1 MTTFGVIYKKED
13 RLIAATAKQVI
24 KDLKGKG
31 YKLNLN
37 QAKFVI
43 TLGGDGTILRAARLL
58 YKSGVPILGIHMGGL
73 GFLTEIELSD
83 LNDALEQIRGGKY
96 RIEERCMLEALVA
109 GRKIAALN
117 DLVISKSGI
126 ARVIKLAI
134 VGVADYIADGMVF
147 SSATGSTAY
156 NLSVGGPILTPD
168 SESMVLSAIAPHSIN
183 TRPIVLKRPIVA
195 QLVRGKDVNLTA
207 DGQEVIPLFEGQKIK
222 IQIAK
227 FKARFMRLKEYDF
240 FDRIQEAFGF
250 GPER

>member
-1 MTTFGVIYKKED
+1 MTTIGVIYKKED

-24 KDLKGKG
+24 KDLKSKG
-31 YKLNLN
+31 YKHNLN
-37 QAKFVI
+37 KARLVI

-58 YKSGVPILGIHMGGL
+58 SKSGVPILGVHMGGL
-73 GFLTEIELSD
+73 GFLTEIELSE

-109 GRKIAALN
+109 GRKITALN

-156 NLSVGGPILTPD
+156 NLSIGGPILTPD

-183 TRPIVLKRPIVA
+183 TRSIVLKRPIVV
-195 QLVRGKDVNLTA
+195 QLMRGQEVNLTA
-207 DGQEVIPLFEGQKIK
+207 DGQEVIPVFEGQKIK
-222 IQIAK
+222 IQISK
-227 FKARFMRLKEYDF
+227 FKTRFIRLKNYDF
-240 FDRIQEAFGF
+240 FERIQEAFGF